1 MFFVNN
7 LAQSYS
13 NKSIIARKKILQ
25 MNYFIT
31 DITAVLNKF

>member
-7 LAQSYS
+7 LEQSYS
-13 NKSIIARKKILQ
+13 NKSIIARKKVLQ

-31 DITAVLNKF
+31 DLQ